1 MLSQIPARPNAP
13 LFAPALEA
21 AFKPAFHPSYR
32 GIVTPDFRTRKRDI
46 LKSGHYP
53 QKNDFG
59 VRKIDR
65 SVDNAYIALF
75 LNINPAFPPHYIRDF
90 KISEFG
96 A

>member
-13 LFAPALEA
+13 LFTPALEA

-32 GIVTPDFRTRKRDI
+32 GIVTPDLGTRKRDI
-46 LKSGHYP
+46 LKSGPYP

-59 VRKIDR
+59 VRENAHA
-65 SVDNAYIALF
+65 VDNTHIALF
-75 LNINPAFPPHYIRDF
+75 LNQNLTFPSRYIRDF
-90 KISEFG
+90 KISEFE